1 MKAIL
6 ILIDS
11 FGPGGAE
18 KVLYTFLQHWD
29 KEKYAITVVPI
40 SDKGV
45 YTSKIRS
52 IKGIRVSPIIHNSNS
67 FLRTILNSII
77 YKLIYSYLPIALV
90 YKLFIPKNSDIEIAF
105 CEGFTTKLLSKST
118 NNHSKKIAWI
128 HTDMV
133 NNNWP
138 LSKGIFRT
146 IEEEKQ
152 AYTKFDTV
160 IGVSNIVC
168 KGYRDLFSLS
178 NISCIYNPIG
188 FQIGDEDFKKNSNC
202 INEGNHLISIGRLV
216 YDKGYDLLINAV
228 ADIIDEGI
236 CVDLVILG
244 EGPRRNELEKIIK
257 ERNVTNSI
265 HLLGFKENPDY
276 YLSRSDIFVSS
287 SRYEG
292 FSLAIA
298 EAMIANLPIVATSC
312 AGPNELL
319 DNGNYGM
326 LVDCSVSSLKNGLI
340 KIILNNELRN
350 HYKKKSAIR
359 KKIFSIQESLLQTE
373 RLFDE

>member
-1 MKAIL
+1 MKTIL

-45 YTSKIRS
+45 YSSKIGA
-52 IKGIRVSPIIHNSNS
+52 IKGIKVSPIIHNSNS
-67 FLRTILNSII
+67 SLRSFLNRII
-77 YKLIYSYLPIALV
+77 YKLVYSYLPIPLV
-90 YKLFIPKNSDIEIAF
+90 YKLFIPKSNDIEIAF

-118 NNHSKKIAWI
+118 NNNSKKIAWI

-133 NNNWP
+133 SNNWP
-138 LSKGIFRT
+138 LSSGIFKT

-152 AYTKFDTV
+152 DYASFDFV

-168 KGYRDLFSLS
+168 KGYCDLFSLS
-178 NISCIYNPIG
+178 NISCIYNPVD
-188 FQIGDEDFKKNSNC
+188 FQVGDNIKNDSNC
-202 INEGNHLISIGRLV
+202 FNEESHLITMGRLV

-236 CVDLVILG
+236 SVDLIILG
-244 EGPRRNELEKIIK
+244 EGPLRNELEKIVK
-257 ERNVTNSI
+257 ERNASRYI

-276 YLSRSDIFVSS
+276 YLAQSDIFVSS

-298 EAMIANLPIVATSC
+298 EAMITGLPIVATNC

-326 LVDCSVSSLKNGLI
+326 LVECSVSGLKSGL
-340 KIILNNELRN
+340 KRIILNKELRSQ
-350 HYKKKSAIR
+350 YKKKSAIR
-359 KKIFSIQESLLQTE
+359 KHVFSIEESLLQTE
-373 RLFDE
+373 SIFDE

>member
-1 MKAIL
+1 MKTLL

-11 FGPGGAE
+11 FGSGGAE
-18 KVLYTFLQHWD
+18 KVLFTFLQHWD

-40 SDKGV
+40 IDKGV
-45 YTSKIRS
+45 YSSKIKAIR
-52 IKGIRVSPIIHNSNS
+52 GIRVSPIIHHSNS
-67 FLRTILNSII
+67 HLKSFFNKIF

-90 YKLFIPKNSDIEIAF
+90 YKFFIPKNFDIEIAF

-118 NNHSKKIAWI
+118 NNNTKKIAWI

-138 LSKGIFRT
+138 LSIGIFKT
-146 IEEEKQ
+146 IEEEKRVYEQ
-152 AYTKFDTV
+152 FDSV

-168 KGYRDLFSLS
+168 KGYYDLFSLS
-178 NISCIYNPIG
+178 NISCIYNPID
-188 FQIGDEDFKKNSNC
+188 FQFVRNFYKNKLND
-202 INEGNHLISIGRLV
+202 INEKSHLISIGRLV
-216 YDKGYDLLINAV
+216 YDKGYELLINAV
-228 ADIIDEGI
+228 ADLIEEGI
-236 CVDLVILG
+236 SLDLIILG
-244 EGPRRNELEKIIK
+244 EGPQRKELEKIIK
-257 ERNVTNSI
+257 ERNVKEYI
-265 HLLGFKENPDY
+265 HLFGFKDNPYY
-276 YLSRSDIFVSS
+276 YLDQSDIYVSS

-298 EAMIANLPIVATSC
+298 EAMMTGLPIVATNC

-326 LVDCSVSSLKNGLI
+326 LVECSVSGLKNGLK
-340 KIILNNELRN
+340 KIILNKELRSK
-350 HYKKKSAIR
+350 YKKKSVIR
-359 KKIFSIQESLLQTE
+359 QRKFSIEESLLQTE

>member
-1 MKAIL
+1 MKTIL

-11 FGPGGAE
+11 LGPGGAE

-29 KEKYAITVVPI
+29 KEKYAMTVVPI
-40 SDKGV
+40 TDKGV
-45 YTSKIRS
+45 YTSKIRT
-52 IKGIRVSPIIHNSNS
+52 IKGIRISPIIHNSNS
-67 FLRTILNSII
+67 IFRTFLNRII
-77 YKLIYSYLPIALV
+77 YKLVYTYLPIAFV
-90 YKLFIPKNSDIEIAF
+90 YRLFIPQNHDIEIAF

-188 FQIGDEDFKKNSNC
+188 FLLGENNYKNDSNC

-228 ADIIDEGI
+228 ADLIDENLRI
-236 CVDLVILG
+236 DLIILG

-257 ERNVTNSI
+257 ERNATNSI
-265 HLLGFKENPDY
+265 HLLGFKENPNY
-276 YLSRSDIFVSS
+276 YLSQSDIFVSS

-298 EAMIANLPIVATSC
+298 EAMIAGLPIVATNC

-326 LVDCSVSSLKNGLI
+326 LVDCSVSGLKNGLK
-340 KIILNNELRN
+340 KIILNKELRSQ
-350 HYKKKSAIR
+350 YQKKSVIR
-359 KKIFSIQESLLQTE
+359 ERLFSIEESLLQTE
-373 RLFDE
+373 RIFDE